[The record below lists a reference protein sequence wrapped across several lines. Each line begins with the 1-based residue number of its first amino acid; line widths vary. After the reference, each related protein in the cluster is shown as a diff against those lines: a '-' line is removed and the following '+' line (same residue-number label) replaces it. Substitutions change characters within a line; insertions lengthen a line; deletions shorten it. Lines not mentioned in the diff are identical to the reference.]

1 MEVRIKFSADLVIT
15 GNTMEQ
21 VRSKFEN
28 MPLWSEEA
36 KACGVEFS
44 EIELVEDADT
54 YEDLEHEYATC
65 YGGVSICTESELND
79 VSDEK
84 EEYVCPD
91 CGHIF
96 EQGESNYNYDTG
108 HTDYECSECGWCGN
122 EHEVIEDDDDDL

>member
-15 GNTMEQ
+15 GDTMEQ

-28 MPLWSEEA
+28 MPLWSDEA

-44 EIELVEDADT
+44 EIQLVEDANT
-54 YEDLEHEYATC
+54 YNDLEHEYNHC
-65 YGGVSICTESELND
+65 YDMNG
-79 VSDEK
+79 EK

-91 CGHIF
+91 CGHVF

-108 HTDYECSECGWCGN
+108 HTDYECPECGWCGN